1 MARFKTFNS
10 TGVAPDGRLY
20 AGDLNAIQDMK
31 ADLSNFSQSVDVA
44 QVRFGE
50 SGLQML
56 RHGTLEARVTGALRT
71 DGILR
76 GLGGLVAPQFTTA
89 QRDAIPLGYRPNGL
103 IIHNTT
109 LGRLE
114 MNIGSD
120 ASPSW
125 QGVGAGVTQPEMPA
139 GVGLVPTGALFAY
152 TGTVEPVGYLFC
164 RGEKKVRGDFQPLFN
179 VIGTS
184 HNTGGETGTEFRLP
198 NYQGKTIFGRDA
210 AQGEFTAIG
219 QVGGLKQIPLAAVPA
234 HAHTVISHSH
244 GGVVGNAN
252 LSHQHAGGT
261 DWQNANH
268 QHYIGGNL
276 ISKKEGGGVAFN
288 VISGL
293 ATYGGGSQP
302 NVPTSDALQNHAHG
316 FTTDHRLGDHSHT
329 VTAEAP
335 GTNYQGGQT
344 PGSNGV
350 TGVHLPPYGVA
361 EVIIKT

>member
-31 ADLSNFSQSVDVA
+31 ADLSNFSQAVDVA

-56 RHGTLEARVTGALRT
+56 RHGTLEARVTGAFRT
-71 DGILR
+71 DGIIR

-139 GVGLVPTGALFAY
+139 GVGLVPTGSLFAY

-164 RGEKKVRGDFQPLFN
+164 RGEKKVRTDFQPLFN
-179 VIGTS
+179 VVGTS
-184 HNTGGETGTEFRLP
+184 HNTGGETGAEFRLP
-198 NYQGKTIFGRDA
+198 NYQGKAIFGRDA
-210 AQGEFTAIG
+210 AQAAEFGTIGQSGGFKVIPITAIPAHRHVVDSHDHTPLTG
-219 QVGGLKQIPLAAVPA
+219 ADLSHTHAIGTDTHTGHVHGPESGVTGFSHGSPQDAAIGTARKSVIGYVGGTGVGGA
-234 HAHTVISHSH
+234 HSH
-244 GGVVGNAN
+244 GG
-252 LSHQHAGGT
+252 GT
-261 DWQNANH
+261 D
-268 QHYIGGNL
+268 
-276 ISKKEGGGVAFN
+276 SKLGTHGHTPTAQ
-288 VISGL
+288 
-293 ATYGGGSQP
+293 QP
-302 NVPTSDALQNHAHG
+302 N
-316 FTTDHRLGDHSHT
+316 
-329 VTAEAP
+329 
-335 GTNYQGGQT
+335 TNYQGG
-344 PGSNGV
+344 
-350 TGVHLPPYGVA
+350 TGAAGQSGPTAVHLPPYGVA